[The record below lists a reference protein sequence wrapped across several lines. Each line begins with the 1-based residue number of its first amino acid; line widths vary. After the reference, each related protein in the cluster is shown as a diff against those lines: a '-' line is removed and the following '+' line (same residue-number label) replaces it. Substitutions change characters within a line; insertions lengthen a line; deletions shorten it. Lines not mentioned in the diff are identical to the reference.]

1 VSANEVFKK
10 RSFRNRLQMYMYMG
24 LRPAYLELFKA
35 TTHAQ
40 DGMASMNHEL
50 GRTMREVVK

>member
-1 VSANEVFKK
+1 
-10 RSFRNRLQMYMYMG
+10 MYMYMG

>member
-1 VSANEVFKK
+1 MKSS
-10 RSFRNRLQMYMYMG
+10 RSRHLEIVYKMYMG

-40 DGMASMNHEL
+40 DRVASM
-50 GRTMREVVK
+50 RS

>member
-1 VSANEVFKK
+1 
-10 RSFRNRLQMYMYMG
+10 MYMG

-40 DGMASMNHEL
+40 DSMASMDHEL
-50 GRTMREVVK
+50 GTTMRIEVK